1 MNIQWEKQTRVIL
14 LVILSILTLVFAFFF
29 KEFIKYLSISALM
42 AFILSPLKDKAQ
54 ARFNLSNKAATGV
67 VFFLFVLLLIL
78 LLVLLIPLMITT
90 ADELISEAIIFQD
103 AIDAWS
109 VNLQS
114 HGIPFASSI
123 SNLDLNEFTT
133 KIINPEAI
141 IGTASFFTENIF
153 VAFMIFFVMYYLIL
167 DHDSMFALILKTIP
181 KIERPDFQKLITKLK
196 EIWRTYLKGQL
207 ALSTI
212 IGLVTLVI
220 CLIIGMPG
228 TGILVA
234 FSMVLTLIPSFGTA
248 SMSILAA
255 ATAEITGSN
264 TLSISPLW
272 FGVITLILMQGVHF
286 FEVYWLRPRIMGK
299 SMNLHPAVVIIA
311 VIASLSLSGIFL
323 VLIIIPLLSSLMLIS
338 KFVYAR
344 MVGISP
350 WEKVLPDEP
359 EEQQIFVK

>member
-14 LVILSILTLVFAFFF
+14 LVIFSILALIFAFFF

-42 AFILSPLKDKAQ
+42 AFILSPLKDKVQ
-54 ARFNLSNKAATGV
+54 DKFNLSNKAATGGI
-67 VFFLFVLLLIL
+67 FFLFLLIL
-78 LLVLLIPLMITT
+78 IVILVLLIPLMIAT
-90 ADELISEAIIFQD
+90 ADELLSEAIIFQD
-103 AIDAWS
+103 AIDTWS
-109 VNLQS
+109 ANLQS
-114 HGIPFASSI
+114 HGIPFANSI
-123 SNLDLNEFTT
+123 ANLDLNEFTT

-167 DHDSMFALILKTIP
+167 DHDSMFALILNMIP
-181 KIERPDFQKLITKLK
+181 KIERPDVQKLVAQIKQV
-196 EIWRTYLKGQL
+196 WRTYLKGQL
-207 ALSTI
+207 GLSSI
-212 IGLVTLVI
+212 IGLITLII
-220 CLIIGMPG
+220 CLAIGMPG

-248 SMSILAA
+248 ALSILVA

-264 TLSISPLW
+264 TLPISPLW

-299 SMNLHPAVVIIA
+299 SMNLHPAIVIIA

-323 VLIIIPLLSSLMLIS
+323 VLIIIPLLSSLMLVS
-338 KFVYAR
+338 KYVYSR

-350 WEKVLPDEP
+350 WEKVLPDQSAQEEP
-359 EEQQIFVK
+359 LVK